1 MIHGEDIKTAQDVAD
16 GIITHMA
23 LYVHNRI
30 TLKQDTSDS
39 NPEAAKTEVPD
50 TANKVLETA
59 TG

>member
-30 TLKQDTSDS
+30 TSDS
-39 NPEAAKTEVPD
+39 NPEAAKTEVPN